1 MHGQERLFT
10 ITLLLLFLGGNPANA
25 TVGFH
30 PPVSY
35 PVEPAPVAV
44 VIGDFNGDGKPDLAV
59 ANHGDPSAGDD
70 GNLSILLG
78 NGDGTFQA
86 AKTVA
91 AGKNPASLVV
101 ADFDGDNRL
110 DLAVVNSNDSLT
122 LLLGKGD
129 GTFQAPVAYATAPS
143 PIALK
148 VGDVNGDQRPDLI
161 VLQGDPG
168 LAIRGIVGIFLG
180 NGDGSFQSRVDKP
193 TGSYVHSLAT
203 FDVNN
208 DQKLDLLMGA
218 GIDGI
223 ETMLGNGD
231 GTFLP
236 GLYCRCGAQN
246 GVSDSVSIRSVTGG
260 RDFNGDGRMDF
271 AAEYS
276 EGRLSN
282 NKLSFF
288 LKEMVLLVNA
298 DGTFTPIDVGIDIP
312 VKIDYSDPPRIFA
325 EIADFDHDGRTD
337 LALAMPTG
345 LSVLFGNGDGS
356 FQSVHF
362 NSGPANAT
370 SIVAAD
376 LNGDGFP
383 DLIMT
388 NGFGNTVS
396 VMLSTTQPLP
406 ILSIPLAGNGSG
418 TVSFGNFLCPD
429 VVCSAPFDPGTEVSL
444 TAGPAANS
452 TFAGWGAACS
462 GTGSCDLIINSDQ
475 AVTATFVTPEFSMS
489 ASAAAPNPI
498 SPGQSSS
505 ASVDIGAVNGFNSSV
520 SLVCSVQPAPAQK
533 PQCSVSPASIAPGST
548 ATLTVTTSAPT
559 VALISPSTRSSLFY
573 AMWLPVF
580 GLTVTGIGINSRR
593 NRKAKWLGFLLC
605 SLLFAGLLL
614 QVACGGGS
622 TTGGGSP
629 GTPKGQYTIA
639 ITGTSG
645 SLQHSTNVVL
655 TVQ

>member
-35 PVEPAPVAV
+35 PVGPAPVAV

-86 AKTVA
+86 AKTVV

-101 ADFDGDNRL
+101 ADFEGDNRL

-180 NGDGSFQSRVDKP
+180 NGDGSFQSRVDQP

-246 GVSDSVSIRSVTGG
+246 GVSDSVSIGSVTGG
-260 RDFNGDGRMDF
+260 RDFNGDGRMDL

-388 NGFGNTVS
+388 NGFGNTAS

-406 ILSIPLAGNGSG
+406 MLSITLAGNGSG

-429 VVCSAPFDPGTEVSL
+429 VVCSAPFDPGSLSHRWPSGKLHLRRLGCRLLRHGELRPNHKQRSSSHRNLRHSGILHVRVSRC
-444 TAGPAANS
+444 AE
-452 TFAGWGAACS
+452 
-462 GTGSCDLIINSDQ
+462 SDQ
-475 AVTATFVTPEFSMS
+475 SWTEF
-489 ASAAAPNPI
+489 
-498 SPGQSSS
+498 
-505 ASVDIGAVNGFNSSV
+505 FR
-520 SLVCSVQPAPAQK
+520 
-533 PQCSVSPASIAPGST
+533 QCGH
-548 ATLTVTTSAPT
+548 
-559 VALISPSTRSSLFY
+559 RCGE
-573 AMWLPVF
+573 WLQQF
-580 GLTVTGIGINSRR
+580 CL
-593 NRKAKWLGFLLC
+593 
-605 SLLFAGLLL
+605 AGLLGATCPCTEATVL
-614 QVACGGGS
+614 SESSFHRAWLDGNLDRHHLRAHRGADF
-622 TTGGGSP
+622 
-629 GTPKGQYTIA
+629 A
-639 ITGTSG
+639 I
-645 SLQHSTNVVL
+645 HAF
-655 TVQ
+655 